1 MGGRG
6 AKAEKGVLTAKSKKT
21 LENLRKRGTKIVNEA
36 PKGYTELTGATTAP
50 LGYTWYYNGKSLFSG
65 ERKTVLVKNK
75 R

>member
-1 MGGRG
+1 MAEEG

-21 LENLRKRGTKIVNEA
+21 LENLKKRGTKIVNEV

-65 ERKTVLVKNK
+65 ERKTVLVKN

>member
-21 LENLRKRGTKIVNEA
+21 LENLRKRGVKIVTKV
-36 PKGYTELTGATTAP
+36 PKGYTELTNATTAP

-75 R
+75 